1 MAEKLKW
8 QIDPESATWRAVE
21 EWIDHRLQIRRSNL
35 ETCGTPDDETEN
47 ARGAIEELLELRHLA
62 NPVTVLESPLL
73 AEAEM

>member
-1 MAEKLKW
+1 MGELKLK
-8 QIDPESATWRAVE
+8 IDPDSLTWRAVE
-21 EWIDHRLQIRRSNL
+21 EWIEHRLYVRRSNL
-35 ETCGTPDDETEN
+35 EMSGQDLAETEN